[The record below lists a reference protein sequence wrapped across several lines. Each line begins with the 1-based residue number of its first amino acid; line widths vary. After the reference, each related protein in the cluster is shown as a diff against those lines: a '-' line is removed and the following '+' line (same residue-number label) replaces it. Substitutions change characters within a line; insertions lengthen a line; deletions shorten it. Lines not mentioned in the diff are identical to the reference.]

1 MELADVLDDAALR
14 DLASS
19 FGVDSRDLAILY
31 DGRNRVYSV
40 AAGEPRVLKVIP
52 SWVEE
57 PALAE
62 AEVDWVAWLHRRGA
76 PVVRPYPTRQ
86 GGWVARATSEGV
98 ELSACLMERLRGD
111 PMEGRGWTPPLIE
124 DLGAVM
130 GRLHALT
137 RDYVPGVGAPRRPEW
152 YEKDWLAR
160 PEKTLHPSQAAVIE
174 RCHRLRDALM
184 QLPRDGDAFGLIHDD
199 LHTGNL
205 WIRNG
210 RITVLDFECCH
221 TNWLAS
227 DIASALLFAIWKVP
241 STDADCAAEFARAF
255 LRHLMVGYRREHH
268 LDADWLRR
276 LPLFL
281 KLREMSLYV
290 SSSYS
295 GRDLTEE
302 RDGEPLLAFWR
313 HNIEQDVP
321 YVRLDGPD

>member
-184 QLPRDGDAFGLIHDD
+184 QLPRDGDAYGLIHDD

-205 WIRNG
+205 WTRDG
-210 RITVLDFECCH
+210 RITVLDLSAATRHGWSATSPRRSC
-221 TNWLAS
+221 S
-227 DIASALLFAIWKVP
+227 PSGRSPRPMRIAQPSSRALFSGTSWWGTAANTTSMRIG
-241 STDADCAAEFARAF
+241 CAACPC
-255 LRHLMVGYRREHH
+255 Y
-268 LDADWLRR
+268 
-276 LPLFL
+276 
-281 KLREMSLYV
+281 
-290 SSSYS
+290 SSSARCRS
-295 GRDLTEE
+295 MS
-302 RDGEPLLAFWR
+302 R
-313 HNIEQDVP
+313 HRTP
-321 YVRLDGPD
+321 AGT